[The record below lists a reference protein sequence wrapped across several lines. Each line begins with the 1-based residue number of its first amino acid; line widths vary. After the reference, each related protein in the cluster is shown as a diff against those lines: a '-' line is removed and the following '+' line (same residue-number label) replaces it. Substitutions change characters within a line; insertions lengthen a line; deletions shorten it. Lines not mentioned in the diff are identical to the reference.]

1 MRAVMNAMTELI
13 RLFSHRWLVFGLML
27 IVVVGLVAAACGD
40 DDDDGEAAVSAAAEP
55 EPAPAP
61 EPEPALAPEPEPAPP
76 PEPAPAPEPEPVP
89 AAAGPLKIGY
99 LADFSGPL
107 AEFGPAIQT
116 GVELAIKHINDAGG
130 VLGQPV
136 EFVTGDTQVDTTQGV
151 EEARRVIEIEGVH
164 AIVGPLSSTVTIAV
178 AESVTGLAGIPTIS
192 PSATSPAVSLADD
205 NGFLFRST
213 VSDAA
218 QGPVLANLAVDEGF
232 DNVGVIFRNDA
243 YGQGLAEAFENSF
256 TGTVTSTSY
265 EADQVSYLAELQRVA
280 GEGAPVLVA
289 IGFPTEAIIFIREAL
304 ENDLFAQFLFV
315 DGTKSQDL
323 IDAIGGE
330 FLDGFK
336 GTAPVSSATA
346 PGAASAWDEAYIA
359 EFGELPTTPF
369 VRESYDAAIAIA
381 LAAEMAGSTDGA
393 AIRDALVQ
401 IASPPGAT
409 VTPGADSIAAAL
421 TAVRNGEDIN
431 YEGGATT
438 LDWNPDGDVTSGFIG
453 IWQFEGG
460 AIVEVEQVPFSLE

>member
-13 RLFSHRWLVFGLML
+13 RFFSHRWLVFGLML
-27 IVVVGLVAAACGD
+27 IVAVGLVATACGG
-40 DDDDGEAAVSAAAEP
+40 DDDDGEEVAPAAAAQP

-61 EPEPALAPEPEPAPP
+61 EPEPA
-76 PEPAPAPEPEPVP
+76 PAPAPEPEPAP
-89 AAAGPLKIGY
+89 AASGPLKIGY

-107 AEFGPAIQT
+107 AEFGPVIQT

-136 EFVTGDTQVDTTQGV
+136 EFVTGDTQVDPTIAV
-151 EEARRVIEIEGVH
+151 EEARRLVDIAGVH
-164 AIVGPLSSTVTIAV
+164 GIVGPLSSTATIAV

-192 PSATSPAVSLADD
+192 PSATSPAVSNANDA
-205 NGFLFRST
+205 GFLFRSV
-213 VSDAA
+213 VSDGA

-232 DNVGVIFRNDA
+232 DNVAVLFLNDA
-243 YGQGLAEAFENSF
+243 YGQGLAEAFEASYG
-256 TGTVTSTSY
+256 GTVTSTSY
-265 EADQVSYLAELQRVA
+265 EPDQVTFLAELQRVA

-289 IGFPTEAIIFIREAL
+289 IGFPTEAIIFVREAL
-304 ENDLFAQFLFV
+304 ENDIFDQFLFV

-336 GTAPVSSATA
+336 GTAPTGGPETEATA
-346 PGAASAWDEAYIA
+346 AWNEAYIA
-359 EFGELPTTPF
+359 EFGELPTRPF
-369 VRESYDAAIAIA
+369 VRESYDAVIAIA
-381 LAAEMAGSTDGA
+381 LAAELAGSTDGA

-401 IASPPGAT
+401 IASPPGTT
-409 VTPGADSIAAAL
+409 VIPGADGIAAAL

-431 YEGGATT
+431 YEGAATT
-438 LDWNPDGDVTSGFIG
+438 LDWNPEGDVTSGFIG
-453 IWQFEGG
+453 IWQFAGG
-460 AIVEVEQVPFSLE
+460 TIEELEEIPFSLE